1 MSTKIG
7 VEKLDF
13 AFRPIDVDKLDFAF
27 QPIVNTYT
35 GKTYAVEAL
44 IRNTDELGFK
54 TIQDFF
60 DELNK
65 QQILF
70 KMDMILRKKAIEKF
84 KKIDIKNLKL
94 FYNLDNR
101 MLNMPDFKVG
111 ETAEILEAANL
122 EQNQLC
128 FEITEHHSFEDED
141 LLKEIINV
149 YKKQNYHIA
158 IDDFGTGIA
167 GLHLLYI
174 AEANFIKIDRFFIN
188 EINRDSKKRLFC
200 SSIVEMAHIMG
211 MKVIAEGI
219 ETIEEYYTC
228 KDIKAD
234 YIQGYLISKP
244 SQNIKFIQK
253 SYSEIRG
260 LFKKDRRALTNNF
273 IDKSYI
279 EKIVPL
285 NINSSLHDLFLYFK
299 EHTQNTFVPIINNE
313 KKIEGVIYEVDIK
326 ELSYSQYGLSLAKN
340 VSFSTKL
347 RTYIKPVLEIDIAW
361 GIDKALE
368 MFNMRNDS
376 KGIFVRKNDAY
387 YGFINLNNLLSLS
400 YKRNL
405 EIAQNQN
412 PLTKLPG
419 NKQIDNFIQKIFKK
433 NIPSHIVYF
442 DFNDFKP
449 FNDYY
454 GFRQGYRA
462 ILMFSEILQKHI
474 STENFIAHIG
484 GDDFFVGF
492 LEKDYKEIYLLINQ
506 VQQEFKSSASSLYSE
521 EDLNNQFIIT
531 KDRFG
536 TDRKFNLLSVS
547 SAIVEIKKDTSSE
560 IFNSNLG
567 KIKKASK
574 TVPHPLGICC
584 NL

>member
-1 MSTKIG
+1 MSTKI
-7 VEKLDF
+7 D
-13 AFRPIDVDKLDFAF
+13 IDKLDFAF
-27 QPIVNTYT
+27 QAIVNTYT

-44 IRNTDELGFK
+44 IRNTEELGFK
-54 TIQDFF
+54 SIQDFF
-60 DELNK
+60 DYLYKE
-65 QQILF
+65 QILF
-70 KMDMILRKKAIEKF
+70 KFDILLREKAIKKF
-84 KKIDIKNLKL
+84 KKIDIKKIKL
-94 FYNLDNR
+94 FYNIDNR
-101 MLNMPDFKVG
+101 ILSMPDFQVG
-111 ETAEILEAANL
+111 LTSKLLEAEEL
-122 EQNQLC
+122 EQNTIC
-128 FEITEHHSFEDED
+128 FELTEHHSFDDEN
-141 LLKEIINV
+141 LLKKIIQI
-149 YKKQNYHIA
+149 YKKHNFNIA
-158 IDDFGTGIA
+158 IDDFGTGIS

-174 AEANFIKIDRFFIN
+174 SEANFIKIDRFFIN

-234 YIQGYLISKP
+234 YVQGFLISKP
-244 SQNIKFIQK
+244 TLNTNLIQK
-253 SYSEIRG
+253 TYSKCRA
-260 LFKKDRRALTNNF
+260 LFKKDRRASNNNF
-273 IDKSYI
+273 IDKAYI
-279 EKIVPL
+279 ERILPL
-285 NINSSLHDLFLYFK
+285 NINSSLHELFIYFK
-299 EHTQNTFVPIINNE
+299 NNTQNTFVPIINNE

-340 VSFSTKL
+340 VSFKTKL
-347 RTYIKPVLEIDIAW
+347 KTYIKPVLEIDIIW

-368 MFNMRNDS
+368 MFHLRNDS

-419 NKQIDNFIQKIFKK
+419 NKQIDNFIQKVFKK
-433 NIPSHIVYF
+433 NINAHIVYF

-454 GFRQGYRA
+454 GFRQGDRA
-462 ILMFSEILQKHI
+462 ILMFSEILQKNI
-474 STENFIAHIG
+474 SNEHFVAHIG

-492 LEKDYKEIYLLINQ
+492 LEKDFEEVYSLIHKSQ
-506 VQQEFKSSASSLYSE
+506 VDFKNCASSLYSE
-521 EDLNNQFIIT
+521 EDLKNKFIFA

-536 TDRKFNLLSVS
+536 VDRKFDLLSVS
-547 SAIVEIKKDTSSE
+547 AAIIEIKKNCQLET
-560 IFNSNLG
+560 FNSNLS
-567 KIKKASK
+567 KIKKYSK
-574 TVPHPLGICC
+574 EVPYPLAICC

>member
-1 MSTKIG
+1 MSTKI
-7 VEKLDF
+7 D
-13 AFRPIDVDKLDFAF
+13 IDKLDFAF
-27 QPIVNTYT
+27 QAIVNTYT

-44 IRNTDELGFK
+44 IRNTEELGFK
-54 TIQDFF
+54 SIQDFF
-60 DELNK
+60 DYLYKE
-65 QQILF
+65 QILF
-70 KMDMILRKKAIEKF
+70 KFDILLREKAIKKF
-84 KKIDIKNLKL
+84 KKIDIKKIKL
-94 FYNLDNR
+94 FYNIDNR
-101 MLNMPDFKVG
+101 ILSMPDFQVG
-111 ETAEILEAANL
+111 LTSKLLEAEEL
-122 EQNQLC
+122 EQNTIC
-128 FEITEHHSFEDED
+128 FELTEHHSFDDEN
-141 LLKEIINV
+141 LLKKIIQI
-149 YKKQNYHIA
+149 YKKHNFNIA
-158 IDDFGTGIA
+158 IDDFGTGIS

-174 AEANFIKIDRFFIN
+174 SEANFIKIDRFFIN

-228 KDIKAD
+228 KEIKAD
-234 YIQGYLISKP
+234 YVQGFLISKP
-244 SQNIKFIQK
+244 TLNTNLIQK
-253 SYSEIRG
+253 TYSKCRA
-260 LFKKDRRALTNNF
+260 LFKKDRRASNNNF
-273 IDKSYI
+273 IDKAYI
-279 EKIVPL
+279 ERILPL
-285 NINSSLHDLFLYFK
+285 NINSSLHELFIYFK
-299 EHTQNTFVPIINNE
+299 NNTQNTFVPIINNE

-340 VSFSTKL
+340 VSFKTKL
-347 RTYIKPVLEIDIAW
+347 KTYIKPVLEIDIIW

-368 MFNMRNDS
+368 MFHLRNDS

-419 NKQIDNFIQKIFKK
+419 NKQIDNFIQKVFKK
-433 NIPSHIVYF
+433 NINAHIVYF

-454 GFRQGYRA
+454 GFRQGDRA
-462 ILMFSEILQKHI
+462 ILMFSEILQKNI
-474 STENFIAHIG
+474 SNEHFVAHIG

-492 LEKDYKEIYLLINQ
+492 LEKDFEEVYSLIHKSQ
-506 VQQEFKSSASSLYSE
+506 VDFKNCASSLYSE
-521 EDLNNQFIIT
+521 EDLKNKFIFA

-536 TDRKFNLLSVS
+536 VDRKFDLLSVS
-547 SAIVEIKKDTSSE
+547 AAIIEIKKNCQLET
-560 IFNSNLG
+560 FNSNLS
-567 KIKKASK
+567 KIKKYSK
-574 TVPHPLGICC
+574 EVPYPLAICC

>member
-1 MSTKIG
+1 MSTKI
-7 VEKLDF
+7 D
-13 AFRPIDVDKLDFAF
+13 IDKLDFAF
-27 QPIVNTYT
+27 QAIVNTYT

-44 IRNTDELGFK
+44 IRNTEELGFK
-54 TIQDFF
+54 SIQDFF
-60 DELNK
+60 DYLYKE
-65 QQILF
+65 QILF
-70 KMDMILRKKAIEKF
+70 KFDILLREKAIKKF
-84 KKIDIKNLKL
+84 KKIDIKKIKL
-94 FYNLDNR
+94 FYNIDNR
-101 MLNMPDFKVG
+101 ILSMPDFQVG
-111 ETAEILEAANL
+111 LTSKLLEAEEL
-122 EQNQLC
+122 EQNTIC
-128 FEITEHHSFEDED
+128 FELTEHHSFDDEN
-141 LLKEIINV
+141 LLKKIIQI
-149 YKKQNYHIA
+149 YKKHNFNIA
-158 IDDFGTGIA
+158 IDDFGTGIS

-174 AEANFIKIDRFFIN
+174 SEANFIKIDRFFIN

-228 KDIKAD
+228 KEIKAD
-234 YIQGYLISKP
+234 YVQGFLISKP
-244 SQNIKFIQK
+244 TLNTNLIQK
-253 SYSEIRG
+253 TYSKCRA
-260 LFKKDRRALTNNF
+260 LFKKDRRASNNNF
-273 IDKSYI
+273 IDKAYI
-279 EKIVPL
+279 ERILPL
-285 NINSSLHDLFLYFK
+285 NINSSLHELFIYFK
-299 EHTQNTFVPIINNE
+299 NNTQNTFVPIINNE

-340 VSFSTKL
+340 VSFKTKL
-347 RTYIKPVLEIDIAW
+347 KTYIKPVLEIDITW

-368 MFNMRNDS
+368 MFHLRNDS

-419 NKQIDNFIQKIFKK
+419 NKQIDNFIQKVFKK
-433 NIPSHIVYF
+433 NINAHIVYF

-454 GFRQGYRA
+454 GFRQGDRA
-462 ILMFSEILQKHI
+462 ILMFSEILQKNI
-474 STENFIAHIG
+474 SNEHFVAHIG

-492 LEKDYKEIYLLINQ
+492 LEKDFEEVYSLIHKSQ
-506 VQQEFKSSASSLYSE
+506 VDFKNCASSLYSE
-521 EDLNNQFIIT
+521 EDLKNKFIFA

-536 TDRKFNLLSVS
+536 VDRKFDLLSVS
-547 SAIVEIKKDTSSE
+547 AAIIEIKKNCQLET
-560 IFNSNLG
+560 FNSNLS
-567 KIKKASK
+567 KIKKYSK
-574 TVPHPLGICC
+574 EVPYPLAICC